1 MMTIYKMRI
10 KQMKKLSLDNGLRV
24 KYRHRHQ
31 KWLSSNPP
39 FQYYQ
44 AGTLFFAAQKAAK
57 NEKQKEKYINLQIAR
72 MLREQTEFM
81 KAV

>member
-1 MMTIYKMRI
+1 
-10 KQMKKLSLDNGLRV
+10 MKRLSLDNGLRV

-39 FQYYQ
+39 TQYYQ
-44 AGTLFFAAQKAAK
+44 AGTLFFAAQKAVK
-57 NEKQKEKYINLQIAR
+57 NEAQKEKYINLQIAR
-72 MLREQTEFM
+72 LLREQTEFM

>member
-1 MMTIYKMRI
+1 
-10 KQMKKLSLDNGLRV
+10 MKRLSLDNGLRV

-39 FQYYQ
+39 MQYYQ

-57 NEKQKEKYINLQIAR
+57 NEKQKEKYINLQIAA
-72 MLREQTEFM
+72 MLRAQTEFM
-81 KAV
+81 RAV